1 MKQYLVFVNYNYTPY
16 VFVRWDRKHKPILN
30 PPTMFYT
37 DTRPPKYYKSFNRA
51 EITQRKLQISIIVM
65 MKLQIRNILNK
76 KL

>member
-16 VFVRWDRKHKPILN
+16 VLVRWDRKHKPILN

-51 EITQRKLQISIIVM
+51 EITQRKLQKCYPECNVYIEVVED
-65 MKLQIRNILNK
+65 K
-76 KL
+76 